1 MLSKQLKQGRGYR
14 FAQSGPGSV
23 HESEGVMEGWLASQ
37 EQPDIFEVSIIGHS
51 GGPGRQQQK
60 VGR

>member
-1 MLSKQLKQGRGYR
+1 
-14 FAQSGPGSV
+14 
-23 HESEGVMEGWLASQ
+23 MEGWIASQ
-37 EQPDIFEVSIIGHS
+37 EQPDFEVSIIGDS

>member
-1 MLSKQLKQGRGYR
+1 MHRVDQEVCLERQ
-14 FAQSGPGSV
+14 
-23 HESEGVMEGWLASQ
+23 HESEGVMEGRIASQ
-37 EQPDIFEVSIIGHS
+37 EQPDIFEVSIIGDS